1 MNKTPL
7 LIYTHSDCSFIW
19 PALID
24 LVNKNVEL
32 EIHFA
37 YDKTFK
43 DLEKHNIPINWIKH
57 VYDDSMIWT
66 DRIATILNEIDD
78 KYVLFIHEDWLPTNK
93 VTNVVVNDMVM
104 FMEKNEIDYLLSY
117 SHISTTSIQEGIPTT
132 YDDYF
137 FYKEKNH
144 IFQPAIW
151 KTKTFK
157 EFSNTLKKGKNQNED
172 EDCLNFMGSK
182 KCFSVQNIKTVTSLR
197 TTNSLFFPHMHALSQ
212 GLWNFTKYPQLK
224 ELLNSYD
231 IDTDSRG
238 IHSWWELDTQ

>member
-1 MNKTPL
+1 
-7 LIYTHSDCSFIW
+7 
-19 PALID
+19 
-24 LVNKNVEL
+24 
-32 EIHFA
+32 
-37 YDKTFK
+37 
-43 DLEKHNIPINWIKH
+43 
-57 VYDDSMIWT
+57 MIWT

-172 EDCLNFMGSK
+172 GDCLNFMGSK
-182 KCFSVQNIKTVTSLR
+182 NCFSVQNIKTVTSLR

-224 ELLNSYD
+224 ELLNSYH